1 MSSRSLFAASILLSG
16 SLALSACVFMPA
28 ERHYVE
34 EAVPPA
40 GPDPSAPRMAALEA
54 KHFTDLAADSE
65 VLGDLQVLFARYEN
79 TLVRIARKHDL
90 GLDELQFANPGV
102 DIWLPGEATPI
113 YLPTMSILP
122 DAPRDGIVLN
132 LPAMRLLYF
141 TSGEAGRLSVTSH
154 PVGIGREGWATPTG
168 TTEVSDKVREPTWY
182 PPASV
187 RAEHAALGDPL
198 PSIVPPGPDNP
209 LGHFALD
216 LSLPGYLIH
225 GTNKPAGVGFAFN
238 VAWITLCYKE
248 LKVCS
253 FDPELA
259 ASMGIPVALFH
270 YALMAATSMTTVTA
284 FESVGAIL
292 VVALIVGPAA
302 TAYLLTHRLNRML
315 LMAVGSGFVA
325 AVLGYALAALLD
337 ASIAGSMSVVIG
349 ALFTLALLFSPDQ
362 GIVPRAW
369 RQRSLSREVA
379 AGGAVPGPVPPRP

>member
-225 GTNKPAGVGFAFN
+225 GTNKPAGVGMRVSHGCIRLF
-238 VAWITLCYKE
+238 
-248 LKVCS
+248 
-253 FDPELA
+253 PEDIEALFERVPRGTPVYIVDQPVLAGWRDDVLYLEVHRPLNEDGRDLA
-259 ASMGIPVALFH
+259 AEVERVVGLALER
-270 YALMAATSMTTVTA
+270 AGRTDLILDPRAIDRITTMQLGMP
-284 FESVGAIL
+284 FPISGQSQQPEQFL
-292 VVALIVGPAA
+292 A
-302 TAYLLTHRLNRML
+302 TARIVEND
-315 LMAVGSGFVA
+315 VPIGSDELPTDAISVA
-325 AVLGYALAALLD
+325 EATAD
-337 ASIAGSMSVVIG
+337 
-349 ALFTLALLFSPDQ
+349 
-362 GIVPRAW
+362 R
-369 RQRSLSREVA
+369 
-379 AGGAVPGPVPPRP
+379 